1 MRTIWT
7 LAIALALTGCGYKKE
22 IESLQ
27 AQLVAEQGR
36 TQDAEQRYERAQT
49 RIAEL
54 EQRAAEL
61 STRIIALQADLK
73 GLEGDLDAE
82 RGKSARILADR
93 GALRAEIDS
102 MKEAISDLERRKKQA
117 EERVAAYKELVA
129 RFKSLIDAGTLAVR
143 IVDGRMVVVLATDVL
158 FDSGSADLKPAGK
171 EALDQVAAVLAT
183 FPDRRFQIEGHTDD
197 KPIATPRFPS
207 NWYLASARAIGVVD
221 LMVTDG
227 MIAKNLSAASFADTR
242 PVAPNADDAARAQ
255 NRRIE
260 IVVVPDLS
268 ELPGYDELQA
278 L

>member
-1 MRTIWT
+1 MRQMWILV
-7 LAIALALTGCGYKKE
+7 LAVVLTACGYKKD

-27 AQLVAEQGR
+27 GQLSAEQARYRECEQGYQR
-36 TQDAEQRYERAQT
+36 AET

-54 EQRAAEL
+54 EQRATTL
-61 STRIIALQADLK
+61 NSRITDLQADVSR
-73 GLEGDLDAE
+73 LEAELDAE

-93 GALRAEIDS
+93 GALREEIDS
-102 MKEAISDLERRKKQA
+102 MKAAMQDLERRKRQA
-117 EERVAAYKELVA
+117 DERVAAYKDLVA
-129 RFKSLIDAGTLAVR
+129 RFKSLIDAGTLDVR

-158 FDSGSADLKPAGK
+158 FDSGSADLKPVGK
-171 EALDQVAAVLAT
+171 EALDQVAAVLAS

-197 KPIATPRFPS
+197 VPIANARFAS
-207 NWYLASARAIGVVD
+207 NWYLASARAIGVVN
-221 LMVTDG
+221 LMITDG
-227 MIAKNLSAASFADTR
+227 MNAMNLSAASFADTR
-242 PVAPNADDAARAQ
+242 PVVPNADNESRAK

>member
-1 MRTIWT
+1 MRTLWMVM
-7 LAIALALTGCGYKKE
+7 IALVVSGCGYKKE

-27 AQLVAEQGR
+27 GQLAGEQSKVAEC
-36 TQDAEQRYERAQT
+36 EQRYERAQT

-54 EQRAAEL
+54 EQHGTEL
-61 STRIIALQADLK
+61 SARIADLQSDLR
-73 GLEGDLDAE
+73 GLESDLDTE
-82 RGKSARILADR
+82 RDKSARILADR
-93 GALRAEIDS
+93 GALRAEIDA
-102 MKEAISDLERRKKQA
+102 MKDAMQDLERRKRQA
-117 EERVAAYKELVA
+117 EERVAAYKDLVS
-129 RFKSLIDAGTLAVR
+129 RFKALIDAGTLDVR

-171 EALDQVAAVLAT
+171 DALGQVAAVLAT

-221 LMVTDG
+221 LLVTDG
-227 MIAKNLSAASFADTR
+227 MNAKNLSAASFADTR
-242 PVAPNADDAARAQ
+242 PVVANTDDPSRAQ

-268 ELPGYDELQA
+268 ELPGYDELSA